1 MRRRIINIDPRTTR
15 LYSYPN
21 ETVLVKCDCTNG
33 AISLT
38 MPDARGVENT
48 ELKVIKTDATASTV
62 TLTGTSGQTINGAA
76 TATLTTQWQ
85 SVTLE
90 SDGQNWLSF

>member
-1 MRRRIINIDPRTTR
+1 
-15 LYSYPN
+15 
-21 ETVLVKCDCTNG
+21 
-33 AISLT
+33 

-48 ELKVIKTDATASTV
+48 ELKVVKTDATANTV
-62 TLTGTSGQTINGAA
+62 TLAGINGQKINGDT
-76 TATLTTQWQ
+76 TATLDTQWQ